1 MEILQ
6 FIGPSTPSKFSRSG
20 RLEFVTRK
28 RWFIGELNGHF
39 SIVVQGILNYFAC
52 VDNHGQQI
60 LLYSRSFETV
70 VSVGLALYL
79 PGIPVN
85 HILINLRSVLDFYS

>member
-20 RLEFVTRK
+20 QLEFVTRK

-52 VDNHGQQI
+52 VDNHGQQ
-60 LLYSRSFETV
+60 YSP
-70 VSVGLALYL
+70 LQQKL
-79 PGIPVN
+79 
-85 HILINLRSVLDFYS
+85 